1 MCPLMQ
7 PQPLLDSK
15 AFSTLITRI
24 RHLPRMRPHMYS
36 QRPHLHKLF
45 TTYTTF
51 IGFISSM
58 FSLMFFHVVFPGKR
72 LVTIRT
78 GEFLPFCF
86 FAFNFNWRFFDF
98 DFDGLFLRHFTTVLN
113 CSEALTAE
121 WNRKSMAVR
130 SLALSKLWR
139 EQPGVTNT
147 RTRVESRCR
156 SAAMLCEAEKSGYD
170 HKQMWGWVGC
180 FSKGGIWNKD
190 RFFLTENAN
199 LLGLHYDILD
209 IFKHFRF
216 RQ

>member
-1 MCPLMQ
+1 
-7 PQPLLDSK
+7 
-15 AFSTLITRI
+15 
-24 RHLPRMRPHMYS
+24 
-36 QRPHLHKLF
+36 
-45 TTYTTF
+45 
-51 IGFISSM
+51 
-58 FSLMFFHVVFPGKR
+58 
-72 LVTIRT
+72 
-78 GEFLPFCF
+78 
-86 FAFNFNWRFFDF
+86 
-98 DFDGLFLRHFTTVLN
+98 
-113 CSEALTAE
+113 
-121 WNRKSMAVR
+121 MAVR

-209 IFKHFRF
+209 IFEHFRF
-216 RQ
+216 RKKNCETEMVYALFLVNVVI